1 MERFEGKTVIIT
13 GSGRGIGKEIA
24 LRFAKEKANVVL
36 TSNESLVHDTCKDF
50 KDMGYE
56 ASSVEGDVSDK
67 QSVIDIFD
75 FAEKQ
80 YGEVNISV
88 HNAGVITIAKVEDLT
103 EKEWDFNLDVNTK
116 GVFLCCQQAIL
127 KMRANKKTFIYVGSF
142 SS

>member
-1 MERFEGKTVIIT
+1 MERFLGKTVIIT

-50 KDMGYE
+50 KDIGYE
-56 ASSVEGDVSDK
+56 ASSIEGDVSDK

-80 YGEVNISV
+80 YGEVNIPFLFRRLDELGYDAWVGCEYSPKGDSWEGLSWAV
-88 HNAGVITIAKVEDLT
+88 PYG
-103 EKEWDFNLDVNTK
+103 FNMDP
-116 GVFLCCQQAIL
+116 
-127 KMRANKKTFIYVGSF
+127 
-142 SS
+142 

>member
-1 MERFEGKTVIIT
+1 MERFSGKTVVIT

-36 TSNESLVHDTCKDF
+36 TSNENLVHETCKSF
-50 KDMGYE
+50 KDMGFE
-56 ASSVEGDVSDK
+56 ASSIEADVSDK
-67 QSVIDIFD
+67 SSVVDLFN

-80 YGEVNISV
+80 YGVVDISV

-116 GVFLCCQQAIL
+116 GVFLCCQQAIS
-127 KMRANKKTFIYVGSF
+127 KM
-142 SS
+142 